1 MAEQRL
7 NRRLAAI
14 VAADVVGYS
23 RLMEANEAGTLVR
36 LKELRRDVFDPTT
49 ERFGGRIFKNTGD
62 GALAEF
68 PSAVDALQCMIDIQR
83 ELGERNASLS
93 EDQRFVLRVG
103 ISLGDVIVDGD
114 DLYGNGVN
122 VAARMETLAETGGI
136 CVSGTIHEH
145 AAGAIDVTFEDLGP
159 QQVKNIERPVQA
171 FRLNFEAG
179 VMTTGAPGFSFP
191 GSSDPE
197 TGAQLN
203 GAPST
208 GAPLALPEKPSI
220 AVLPFQ
226 NMSGDAEQEF
236 FADGMAE
243 DIITTLSHY
252 RSLFVIARNSTFAY
266 KGQSP
271 DLRELSRDLGV
282 RYVLEGSVRKGGS
295 RIRVTAQLIEG
306 ATGNHIWA
314 KRYDRELDD
323 IFDLQDE
330 MTQAIVSAIGPEIDQ
345 AERERAKRLPPESLD
360 TWEAYQRGLWHLY
373 RFTREDNAEAQT
385 LFKRASTADSSFAP
399 SRSGL
404 THALYYS
411 FMHGYAEDRE
421 GALEEAR
428 GAGQSAIAIDE
439 RDADAHFAL
448 GRILYLQREWDAS
461 INQLEAAIALNPNF
475 AHAHVGHGTALL
487 WSGELAPAIEATD
500 IAIRLSP
507 HDPIM
512 WLCLTV
518 KALAQFNN
526 GDNAG
531 SEETMRQ
538 AIRQPTLPWTPHAIL
553 AAVLGERGKVAEARK
568 ALSAALKIKPDLGF
582 VHLREIF
589 PFRHPEHL
597 EQVIGGLRKAGLKD

>member
-1 MAEQRL
+1 MAESRL

-23 RLMEANEAGTLVR
+23 RLMEADEAGTLSR
-36 LKELRRDVFDPTT
+36 LKALRGEVFDPTT
-49 ERFGGRIFKNTGD
+49 ERYGGRIFKNTGD

-68 PSAVDALQCMIDIQR
+68 PSSVDAVQCMVDIQR
-83 ELGERNASLS
+83 ELGARNAGMP

-103 ISLGDVIVDGD
+103 ISLGDVIVEGD

-122 VAARMETLAETGGI
+122 VAARMETLSETGGI
-136 CVSGTIHEH
+136 CISGNVHEH
-145 AAGAIDVTFEDLGP
+145 VAGSIDLHFEDLGP
-159 QQVKNIERPVQA
+159 QTVKNLDRPVPA
-171 FRLNFEAG
+171 FRLH
-179 VMTTGAPGFSFP
+179 
-191 GSSDPE
+191 
-197 TGAQLN
+197 LN
-203 GAPST
+203 AEGST
-208 GAPLALPEKPSI
+208 GVIAAQSNAETAPLALPEKPSI

-243 DIITTLSHY
+243 DIITTLSHF

-306 ATGNHIWA
+306 TTGNHIWA

-345 AERERAKRLPPESLD
+345 AERERAQRLPPENLD

-373 RFTREDNAEAQT
+373 RFNAEDNVEAQSY
-385 LFKRASTADSSFAP
+385 FRRAIAAAANFAP
-399 SRSGL
+399 SQSGL

-421 GALEEAR
+421 ALLHEAR
-428 GAGQSAIAIDE
+428 ASGRAAIAIDGK
-439 RDADAHFAL
+439 DADAHFAL
-448 GRILYLQREWDAS
+448 GRILYLQHDLDAS
-461 INQLEAAIALNPNF
+461 INAFEAAISHNPNF
-475 AHAHVGHGTALL
+475 AHAYMGLG
-487 WSGELAPAIEATD
+487 LAQAFGGQFEPGLTNCD

-507 HDPIM
+507 HDPLM
-512 WLCLTV
+512 WLFLTIRGLV
-518 KALAQFNN
+518 LICIGRDDEAKETMLQATREPTVPWTVHFMHATALAR
-526 GDNAG
+526 GGETENAKTAFG
-531 SEETMRQ
+531 N
-538 AIRQPTLPWTPHAIL
+538 
-553 AAVLGERGKVAEARK
+553 
-568 ALSAALKIKPDLGF
+568 ALRIKPDLRSGQIHEF
-582 VHLREIF
+582 F
-589 PFRHPEHL
+589 PFRDSSHL
-597 EQVIGGLRKAGLKD
+597 DIFLDGARKAGLKD